1 MIKSIQEL
9 KNTLTQK
16 EKLNLFSLAKIKGG
30 DDKRNDELGKVP
42 PLPPVKV
49 GV

>member
-16 EKLNLFSLAKIKGG
+16 EKLNLFGLVKIKGG
-30 DDKRNDELGKVP
+30 DDKRNDEVLRVP
-42 PLPPVKV
+42 PPPPVKA
-49 GV
+49 GI